1 VRFLTEINGLHA
13 YSEQSQSRVEV
24 RSVTRQSLAIT
35 VLLVLVVACGQPS
48 VASQSPAATVTTPTP
63 SLSAS
68 PTMSPADAAELA
80 KLEARPLKQPLLRSG
95 QACHKD
101 TLDPSTNLWGSGP
114 FYLMGGSGTA
124 TSWGDFFDVSGMSK
138 PGLSGPLLVRAR
150 DLKAPNHPVVFV
162 GPYATGAVY
171 ATDPSFGNLYVDL
184 ALDVA
189 HPTGATY
196 LVNGT
201 KYDAWYWRQGIA
213 NGWTGCISF
222 QVDGPSFTEV
232 VLVNVSPTA

>member
-1 VRFLTEINGLHA
+1 MA
-13 YSEQSQSRVEV
+13 
-24 RSVTRQSLAIT
+24 
-35 VLLVLVVACGQPS
+35 VLVVVVIACGQPS
-48 VASQSPAATVTTPTP
+48 GASQSPATKVAFPTPTP
-63 SLSAS
+63 SAP
-68 PTMSPADAAELA
+68 PTMNAVDASELA
-80 KLEARPLKQPLLRSG
+80 KLEVRPFKQPLLRSG

-114 FYLMGGSGTA
+114 VYLMGGVRTV
-124 TSWGDFFDVSGMSK
+124 TSWGDFFDVSAMSK
-138 PGLSGPLLVRAR
+138 PGLAGPVLLRAR

-171 ATDPSFGNLYVDL
+171 ATDPSIGNLYIDL

-196 LVNGT
+196 LVNGI

-213 NGWTGCISF
+213 IGWTGCVSF
-222 QVDGPSFTEV
+222 QLDGPSFSEV
-232 VLVNVSPTA
+232 VPVNVNPAL